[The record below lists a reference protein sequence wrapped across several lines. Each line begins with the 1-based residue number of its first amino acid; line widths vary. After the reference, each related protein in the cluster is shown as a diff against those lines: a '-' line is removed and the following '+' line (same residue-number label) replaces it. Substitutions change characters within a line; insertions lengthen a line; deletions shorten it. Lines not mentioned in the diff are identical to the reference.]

1 MTRTNGHFGARRLAL
16 LIGVCLAA
24 SLLVGCGKSTC
35 AVNGKVVY
43 DDGKQ
48 AGPELEG
55 HVVTFE
61 SQNEPV
67 SASGLIGPDGTF
79 TVSTYDMDDGAV
91 PGKHRVAVMAP
102 TPEIDVPPPPRE
114 IKAKFESFDKSG
126 LEVTLES
133 GDNDVVLT
141 VERAE

>member
-1 MTRTNGHFGARRLAL
+1 MTRTNVHFRLRRVAL
-16 LIGVCLAA
+16 LAGVCLAA
-24 SLLVGCGKSTC
+24 ASVVGCGNSTC

-55 HVVTFE
+55 YTVIFE

-79 TVSTYDMDDGAV
+79 EVSTYEPDDGAV
-91 PGKHRVAVMAP
+91 AGPHRVAVTAP
-102 TPEIDVPPPPRE
+102 VHETDDPPPPRA
-114 IKAKFESFDKSG
+114 IKPHFESFDKSG
-126 LEVTLES
+126 LAVTIEP
-133 GDNDVVLT
+133 GDNEVVLT